1 MSDLQDLEIEDQFYK
16 ERTEWTERIREL
28 SIRMR
33 NIREIGEVQVELYS
47 DRQKLLEYAYKLG
60 QILSKLNSKYR
71 ADRKAKMMYY
81 SEEHNVR
88 YGSNEKTTLIEGDLN
103 EIKRKIDLIDNQMS
117 FFNETVK
124 TVDHFL
130 YGVKS
135 RIALEEFM
143 RGGGIK
149 Q

>member
-1 MSDLQDLEIEDQFYK
+1 MSDNLDIEEQFTA
-16 ERTEWTERIREL
+16 EREEWTGRIREL

-47 DRQKLLEYAYKLG
+47 DRQRLLEKAYKMG

-71 ADRKAKMMYY
+71 SEKKAKMMYY

-103 EIKRKIDLIDNQMS
+103 EIKRKIDVVDNQMS
-117 FFNETVK
+117 FLNETVK
-124 TVDHFL
+124 TIDHFL
-130 YGVKS
+130 FGIKS
-135 RIALEEFM
+135 RIQLEEFM
-143 RGGGIK
+143 RGGIK
-149 Q
+149 

>member
-1 MSDLQDLEIEDQFYK
+1 MSDNLDIEEQFTA
-16 ERTEWTERIREL
+16 EREEWTERIREL
-28 SIRMR
+28 SVRMR

-47 DRQKLLEYAYKLG
+47 DRQRLLEKAYKMG

-71 ADRKAKMMYY
+71 AERKAKMMYY

-103 EIKRKIDLIDNQMS
+103 EIKRKIDVVDNQMS
-117 FFNETVK
+117 FLNETVK
-124 TVDHFL
+124 TIDHFL

-143 RGGGIK
+143 RGGIK
-149 Q
+149 